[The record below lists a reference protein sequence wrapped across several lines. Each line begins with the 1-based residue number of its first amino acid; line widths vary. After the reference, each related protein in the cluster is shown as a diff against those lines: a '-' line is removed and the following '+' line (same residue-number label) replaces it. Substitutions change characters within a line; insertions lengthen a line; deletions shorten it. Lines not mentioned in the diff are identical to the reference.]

1 MTAVP
6 TAIPHPLVPAEV
18 DLSGMSYMPLEISR
32 LMNSDLFVLSTGDEF
47 KAAVALWCKSWQQV
61 PAASL
66 PNNDRI
72 LAHLSGAFQKWN
84 KLKAMAMQGWILC
97 SDGRFYHPVVAEKAL
112 SAWEQRQDYEDRK
125 QNEAERQRRHREDH
139 KAIRAHLRELGIV
152 LPHNTPMSQLQET
165 LANVLHNSD
174 SNGPVTRT
182 VTQTE
187 HGLQRLIKG
196 KGKGKG
202 KVLNKEHVP
211 QRDAPDDAPAFE
223 RAPPGEQGEGQSHT
237 TLAAV
242 QPARWAGQTPTRQ
255 AKPDP
260 LAGFD
265 DFYAAYP
272 RRQKRAEAEKAWRK
286 LNPSPAL
293 RQIIMSALALH
304 QTQDAWIKDGG
315 QFVPLPASWLNARRW
330 EDELEV
336 TTSQPACPDAE
347 IVAIYHDC
355 CPQFDRVT
363 VVDET
368 LRRLLEERWRE
379 HEAQQDL
386 EFWVDFCKAA
396 GSMSQVFYRGQHRKP
411 YLEALVARQNF
422 RDIVEGRIH
431 A

>member
-139 KAIRAHLRELGIV
+139 KAIRSNLRELGIV
-152 LPHNTPMSQLQET
+152 LPHNTPMSQLQEM
-165 LANVLHNSD
+165 LRSALHHGD

-196 KGKGKG
+196 KGKGK
-202 KVLNKEHVP
+202 VLNQEHVP
-211 QRDAPDDAPAFE
+211 QRDAPDDAQAFE
-223 RAPPGEQGEGQSHT
+223 EVPLGEKGERRSSNT
-237 TLAAV
+237 PDPV
-242 QPARWAGQTPTRQ
+242 QPALGSGQAPTRQ
-255 AKPDP
+255 AKPEAV
-260 LAGFD
+260 AGFD
-265 DFYAAYP
+265 EFYALYP
-272 RRQKRAEAEKAWRK
+272 KRQKRAEAEKAWRR
-286 LNPSPAL
+286 LNPSPVL
-293 RQIIMSALALH
+293 RQTIMSALAIH
-304 QTQDAWIKDGG
+304 QAQDTWTKDGG

-336 TTSQPACPDAE
+336 STGQSACPAAE
-347 IVAIYHDC
+347 IVAIYHEY

-363 VVDET
+363 VVDDT

-379 HEAQQDL
+379 HQAQQDL
-386 EFWVDFCKAA
+386 EFWVDFCNAA

>member
-18 DLSGMSYMPLEISR
+18 DLNGMSYMPLEISR

-139 KAIRAHLRELGIV
+139 KAIRAHLRKLGIV

-165 LANVLHNSD
+165 LSNALHNSD

-196 KGKGKG
+196 KGKGK
-202 KVLNKEHVP
+202 VLNQEHVP
-211 QRDAPDDAPAFE
+211 QRDAPDDALTLEGPH
-223 RAPPGEQGEGQSHT
+223 GEQGEAQSHT
-237 TLAAV
+237 TPEPV
-242 QPARWAGQTPTRQ
+242 QPAPGASQASTRQ
-255 AKPDP
+255 AKPDA

-265 DFYAAYP
+265 EFYAAYP

-286 LNPSPAL
+286 LSPSPGL
-293 RQIIMSALALH
+293 RQMLMAALAQH
-304 QTQDAWIKDGG
+304 QLQDSWTKDGG

-336 TTSQPACPDAE
+336 ATGQGVCPASEVVATYHQHCPK
-347 IVAIYHDC
+347 
-355 CPQFDRVT
+355 FDLVT
-363 VVDET
+363 VIDDT
-368 LRRLLEERWRE
+368 LRGLLEERWRE
-379 HEAQQDL
+379 HEAHQDL
-386 EFWVDFCKAA
+386 GFWSDFFTTAS
-396 GSMSQVFYRGQHRKP
+396 SMNQVFYRGQHRKP